1 MRLKCCPLFPIHLL
15 FFASLCNTVWKVSIF
30 GVFLVFFSHIQTEYW
45 DLLCKSPYSVRIP
58 ENTDQKHSE
67 YGQFLRNVIQPYFQ
81 IRILVSKGK
90 LFLQLNNSLLGKILL
105 ILILKYL
112 RLGFL

>member
-30 GVFLVFFSHIQTEYW
+30 GVFLVFFSHIQTEYG

-112 RLGFL
+112 RLRFL